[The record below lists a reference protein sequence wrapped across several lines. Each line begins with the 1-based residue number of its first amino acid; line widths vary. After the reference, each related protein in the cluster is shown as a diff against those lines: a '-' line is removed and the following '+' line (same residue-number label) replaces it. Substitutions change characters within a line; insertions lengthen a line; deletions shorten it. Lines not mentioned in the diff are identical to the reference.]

1 MTTPKFV
8 FNCERTGKCCE
19 TRDSIDVFID
29 DIERWWSDGN
39 FAKIFADLEIVSPGG
54 PPIKLQI
61 KKEGSCTFL
70 KSERCTI
77 YETRP
82 ISCQAFPLGYNGKN
96 FVLTDTECPGIGK
109 GKMTTE
115 ALEEIRSAAKAEHD
129 ARIRTAALLPALHAI
144 ILTDTMKASEEAMSK
159 LSDEDR
165 EKLKKIFDGAK

>member
-1 MTTPKFV
+1 MGAPKFV
-8 FNCERTGKCCE
+8 FNCQRTGRCCE

-39 FAKIFADLEIVSPGG
+39 FAKIFSELQIVTAGG
-54 PPIKLQI
+54 PPVRIQI
-61 KKEGSCTFL
+61 KKEGSCPFL
-70 KSERCTI
+70 EGADCNI

-82 ISCQAFPLGYNGKN
+82 ISCQAFPLGFNGKN
-96 FVLTDTECPGIGK
+96 FVLSDTECPGVGE
-109 GKMTTE
+109 GQMTAE
-115 ALEEIRSAAKAEHD
+115 ALEEIRSAAKAEYD

-159 LSDEDR
+159 LTDEDR